1 MKRSLARFSVFFYAI
16 LLCAFFVCES
26 LNAANPN
33 TILADRIPRRPTTD
47 VDDVKGKVGSLAG
60 TIYATQAE
68 LLSLGTVWQVTEA
81 DGWTGTW
88 TRRAGKNVFDAKWRH
103 SNGTTAQDVITLVS
117 WNKTTGKITLKR
129 QMGEYSGTLNVQN
142 RRITQGTTTWYAR
155 GQTWSASY

>member
-1 MKRSLARFSVFFYAI
+1 MG
-16 LLCAFFVCES
+16 
-26 LNAANPN
+26 
-33 TILADRIPRRPTTD
+33 TT
-47 VDDVKGKVGSLAG
+47 VSAVVVKGDHAYVAQVGDSRVYVARDDR
-60 TIYATQAE
+60 
-68 LLSLGTVWQVTEA
+68 TVWQVTEA